1 MPENINS
8 YEYNFLFSRYRI
20 EGNKYTCTFDD
31 SYYKKFSL
39 IYTPL
44 LGKLTDDRCR
54 LLLNE
59 DTVIRALRSFITR
72 YKEHFTKG
80 LPIEP
85 AEAEEYVALHVILK
99 LLGVEEL
106 FHMLLDPYVNEIYI
120 DGAFK
125 AIYLDHAV
133 LGRLKSEIIL
143 SKEQIKNFLLYV
155 KLRSNLVLDFSV
167 NPVRFDISFFKQRL
181 RISVMPQK
189 VEDDLAVNI
198 RKLIAVPPYISFIH
212 DAVSRY
218 YIALLSTLLIMR
230 PNIVIFGE
238 TGSGKTT
245 LASLLIHV
253 APRYWRIALI
263 EDISEIQPQILQN
276 KHAIRVKALSLEE
289 KASGVDGLRKDIAIL
304 EMLHR
309 TPDLCF
315 ISEVHD
321 KDDTKAMFHAMASG
335 LRTIAT
341 THARSI
347 ESLLERWF
355 SIYRFPQ
362 SWFQLIDL
370 IVHLRRV
377 LREDRIT
384 RLIDAIYIPYNNS
397 GLGNVAES
405 VLEKMQSIVDFS
417 PLRIKNLHIIRI
429 RFTQVKDA
437 IECHADFVRFIA
449 NILRTK
455 SHDLELSID
464 MNLDKI
470 LPQTFKEV
478 ATKLNNFAE
487 FLRPIAM
494 GSSDFLMQETIQVI
508 QQWIEEITRIL
519 EVCN

>member
-1 MPENINS
+1 
-8 YEYNFLFSRYRI
+8 
-20 EGNKYTCTFDD
+20 
-31 SYYKKFSL
+31 
-39 IYTPL
+39 
-44 LGKLTDDRCR
+44 
-54 LLLNE
+54 
-59 DTVIRALRSFITR
+59 
-72 YKEHFTKG
+72 
-80 LPIEP
+80 
-85 AEAEEYVALHVILK
+85 
-99 LLGVEEL
+99 
-106 FHMLLDPYVNEIYI
+106 
-120 DGAFK
+120 
-125 AIYLDHAV
+125 
-133 LGRLKSEIIL
+133 
-143 SKEQIKNFLLYV
+143 
-155 KLRSNLVLDFSV
+155 
-167 NPVRFDISFFKQRL
+167 
-181 RISVMPQK
+181 
-189 VEDDLAVNI
+189 
-198 RKLIAVPPYISFIH
+198 
-212 DAVSRY
+212 AVSRY

-417 PLRIKNLHIIRI
+417 PLRIKNLHIIRV
-429 RFTQVKDA
+429 RFAQVKDA
-437 IECHADFVRFIA
+437 IECHADFVRFIT